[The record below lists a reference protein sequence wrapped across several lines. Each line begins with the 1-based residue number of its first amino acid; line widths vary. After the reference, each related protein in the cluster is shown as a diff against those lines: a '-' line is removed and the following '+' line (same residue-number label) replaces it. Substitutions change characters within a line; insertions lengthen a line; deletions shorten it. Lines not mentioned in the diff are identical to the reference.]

1 MRAIFLFDVTSYTR
15 GLFAYA
21 AMIFLLGAGVFAGS
35 RFNLSPG
42 TGIYLN
48 APYTIGFMLGLLSLA
63 VIFIATVLSNQL
75 LFKEWDTG
83 FDRILF
89 VTPLSRKA
97 FVSGRFLSFFVLTFT
112 GFLLMAAGFAAG
124 QYLRTGPEMQSR
136 SSIVY
141 YLYPLLVFG
150 AINSLFTCSVLYLL
164 AWLSRKKL
172 LVAMGSLMLYVLYMV
187 LLVFSNSPFMAG
199 SLPQSM
205 AVQQVSALADPFGLS
220 AYFLSS
226 SGFTVLQR
234 NTVIVPLSGY
244 FLLNRLTVTG
254 FSVLFIMLG
263 YRSAVF
269 STGAVKRRRT
279 ERTDGLFYRYSH
291 PLRRIAPEFSF
302 PARCRAVLSFAR
314 IDLIYIFKS
323 IALPA
328 AGILLLFYVGMEM
341 YAEIDK
347 GIRLPQHY
355 ASSGLMATT
364 ISENFYFPG
373 LLLTVYFVNDIF
385 WRSRAAGFSM
395 IEDTAFYS
403 TTKVAGH
410 WCGISILLL
419 YLTVLLIVLGLLFQC
434 CYHYFRVG
442 INAYLGVFIFN
453 TFPLMLFAGFLLL
466 INAVAGNRYIAL
478 GISICAAL
486 FMAGPLSKMFIT
498 QPLLRF
504 FSGYTGVY
512 SDFNGYG
519 TFPGSFS
526 WRLLFGLCATA
537 VLWFVYYVRKNG
549 KPSSVILLCIL
560 VLALTGFIS
569 GKMFL
574 QGYISPKTQ
583 QALLSD
589 AAQYETSYRKYQ
601 HLPQPTVTAVN
612 TRIDL
617 YPRQHAYTIEGSYL
631 IKNLTG
637 KIISNILVGFNRD
650 FRIIKAGYSS
660 SKENIRINTPV
671 STLVLKYPLLPG
683 DSACIHFEMSY
694 QWWAVNGVPS
704 MNAII
709 ENGSFTRISRYYP
722 QLGYQADNE
731 IADSFQRKQYGLG
744 EATKINK
751 LSDPRTST
759 NDFIRLNML
768 VSTDGDQTVIATGE
782 LAGQWKEKNRNY
794 FRYET
799 PVPIPFRFALSSAAY
814 SLESTVYKGIS
825 INVFYNPQHAENVGH
840 LVNNAKLSLDY
851 CRDNFGPYPFRSVT
865 FAEISSFTK
874 GFAATAYPAVIFMT
888 ENMLFHAN
896 IKADKQQDVIN
907 ELAGHELSH
916 LWWGSNQVSPD
927 GREGAAMLTETLAM
941 YTEMM
946 VYKKMHGKEKML
958 ERVKVHQQIY
968 DSEKGFSENQPLYR
982 VTDENT
988 HISYSKGAVVMVG
1001 LSELIGEDKVN
1012 EALRNFLRLHGYPNE
1027 RPLSTDLVNEILKVS
1042 DPRYH
1047 GVIKKMF
1054 MQI

>member
-1 MRAIFLFDVTSYTR
+1 MRAIFLFDLTSHAR
-15 GLFAYA
+15 GPFAYA
-21 AMIFLLGAGVFAGS
+21 AMIFLFGTGLFAGS

-48 APYTIGFMLGLLSLA
+48 SPYSIGFILGILSLA

-89 VTPLSRKA
+89 VTPVSLIS
-97 FVSGRFLSFFVLTFT
+97 FVMGRFLSFFILAFT
-112 GFLLMAAGFAAG
+112 GFLLMATGFTAG
-124 QYLRTGPEMQSR
+124 QCMRTGAEIQSR
-136 SSIVY
+136 FSIVY

-150 AINSLFTCSVLYLL
+150 VINSLFTCSVLYLL

-172 LVAMGSLMLYVLYMV
+172 LVAMGGLLLYVLYMV
-187 LLVFSNSPFMAG
+187 LLVFSSSPFMAG

-205 AVQQVSALADPFGLS
+205 ALQQVSALADPFGLS
-220 AYFLSS
+220 AYFLNSS
-226 SGFTVLQR
+226 NFTVQQR
-234 NTVIVPLSGY
+234 NTMIVPLSGY
-244 FLLNRLTVTG
+244 FLLNRLIVTG
-254 FSVLFIMLG
+254 LSVLLIMLG

-269 STGAVKRRRT
+269 SSVAVKKKKAGKT
-279 ERTDGLFYRYSH
+279 EGKFYYYGH
-291 PLRRIAPEFSF
+291 PLRNVAPGFNF
-302 PARCRAVLSFAR
+302 PARCRSVLSFAQ

-328 AGILLLFYVGMEM
+328 ASILLLFYVGMEM
-341 YAEIDK
+341 YAEIEK
-347 GIRLPQHY
+347 GIRLPQCY

-364 ISENFYFPG
+364 ISENFHLPG

-385 WRSRAAGFSM
+385 WRSAAAKFSM
-395 IEDTAFYS
+395 IENTAFYS
-403 TTKVAGH
+403 TSKAAGH
-410 WCGISILLL
+410 LRGISILLL
-419 YLTVLLIVLGLLFQC
+419 YFTVLLIVLGLLFQC
-434 CYHYFRVG
+434 CYHYFLVD
-442 INAYLGVFIFN
+442 INAYLGVLVFN

-466 INAVAGNRYIAL
+466 INTVASNRYIAL
-478 GISICAAL
+478 GVSICAAL
-486 FMAGPLSKMFIT
+486 FMASPLAKLFIT
-498 QPLLRF
+498 QPLFRF

-512 SDFNGYG
+512 SDFNCYDI
-519 TFPGSFS
+519 FLPSFS
-526 WRLLFGLCATA
+526 WRLLFGACIIAMLWLVYFAIKNRKPGPA
-537 VLWFVYYVRKNG
+537 VLLGV
-549 KPSSVILLCIL
+549 PA
-560 VLALTGFIS
+560 LAVTGLIS

-574 QGYISPKTQ
+574 QGYIAPKTKQ
-583 QALLSD
+583 TLLND
-589 AAQYETSYRKYQ
+589 AAQYEISYRKYQ
-601 HLPQPTVTAVN
+601 HLPQPTVTDVSTKIA
-612 TRIDL
+612 L

-637 KIISNILVGFNRD
+637 EMISSILVGFNRD

-660 SKENIRINTPV
+660 SNETIVINAPV
-671 STLVLKYPLLPG
+671 SALVLKYPLQRG
-683 DSACIHFEMSY
+683 DSARIHFEMSY
-694 QWWAVNGVPS
+694 QWWAVNGLPS

-709 ENGSFTRISRYYP
+709 RNGSFTRISRYYP

-731 IADSFQRKQYGLG
+731 ITDSLQRKQYGLG
-744 EATKINK
+744 ETTKIRK
-751 LSDPRTST
+751 LTDPRTST
-759 NDFIRLNML
+759 NDFIHLNML
-768 VSTDGDQTVIATGE
+768 ISTDEDQTAIGTGE
-782 LAGQWKEKNRNY
+782 LAEQWKKNGRNY

-814 SLESTVYKGIS
+814 SLKSTVYKGIG
-825 INVFYNPQHAENVGH
+825 IHVFYNPQHAENVDH

-851 CRDNFGPYPFRSVT
+851 CRDNFGPYPFMSVT

-888 ENMLFHAN
+888 ENMIFHAN

-916 LWWGSNQVSPD
+916 LWWGSNQVAPD
-927 GREGAAMLTETLAM
+927 EREGAAMLTETLAM

-958 ERVKVHQQIY
+958 ERVKMHQQIY
-968 DSEKGFSENQPLYR
+968 DSEKGFSDNQPLYM

-988 HISYSKGAVVMVG
+988 HISYSKGAVVMVD

-1012 EALRNFLRLHGYPNE
+1012 EALRNFLRLHKYPNA

-1047 GVIKKMF
+1047 GAIRKMF